1 MPKPRKNGA
10 RRDSVPRRPE
20 KESPA
25 EAGQVHPGRKIKMKR
40 TNTPTADRGCFEAC
54 RPVAATGSRPR
65 RRDWFRVRNVTAIE
79 FQKSRRCGESGSP
92 LPSES
97 SRVTPRDTRNPA

>member
-1 MPKPRKNGA
+1 
-10 RRDSVPRRPE
+10 
-20 KESPA
+20 
-25 EAGQVHPGRKIKMKR
+25 MKR

-79 FQKSRRCGESGSP
+79 FQKSRRCGESGGP

-97 SRVTPRDTRNPA
+97 SRVTPVTHETQPSPGLAVGAFSLLAAREVTPPVGGR